1 MEGLVSSQRY
11 VPFKIRKVY
20 KDRGKWLAS
29 SPQRLAFG
37 ISGGKNS
44 PKKIYL
50 DIFISLSGFLLSSV
64 ELYS

>member
-44 PKKIYL
+44 PKKSTL
-50 DIFISLSGFLLSSV
+50 ISLLVSQVSFSV
-64 ELYS
+64 L